1 MEHNKNRPTN
11 FNNKGT
17 HHIQKKKLRC
27 VRISRALYNSSDVDV
42 NQCCDTRKMNKIE
55 DDEEK
60 QPTLKPVPPPH
71 PPKPEN
77 KIRCCTLYRRYIS
90 AYRGQKRSCSASDNI
105 WIHITIYI
113 PVYQSS
119 PPIFV
124 VMAERSLPYSR
135 YQMPPRNKLLFPC
148 LAYPSSALSPKKPS
162 PSLYPHR
169 EERNNEEIQTAY
181 PPRSPAL
188 HTYECAI

>member
-1 MEHNKNRPTN
+1 
-11 FNNKGT
+11 
-17 HHIQKKKLRC
+17 
-27 VRISRALYNSSDVDV
+27 
-42 NQCCDTRKMNKIE
+42 MNKIE

-71 PPKPEN
+71 PLKPEN

-135 YQMPPRNKLLFPC
+135 YQMPPQNKLLFPC
-148 LAYPSSALSPKKPS
+148 LAYPSSTLSPKKNP
-162 PSLYPHR
+162 PPPYIHTAKKEIMKKFRPHILPDPLPCIHTNARYEPTPLKNTSLFF
-169 EERNNEEIQTAY
+169 TAFKNGRGR
-181 PPRSPAL
+181 RSDL
-188 HTYECAI
+188 TT